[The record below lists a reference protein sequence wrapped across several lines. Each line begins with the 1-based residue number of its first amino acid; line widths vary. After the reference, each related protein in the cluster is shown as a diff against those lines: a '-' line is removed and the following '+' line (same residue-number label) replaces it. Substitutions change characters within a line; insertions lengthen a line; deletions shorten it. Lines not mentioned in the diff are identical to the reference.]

1 MTTLF
6 RPFRRHGVSRK
17 SILPINHLIA
27 AQAFC
32 SLASLGAIY
41 NRISARTAQ
50 ATCQA
55 AFGVVN
61 DLKDAAGPAIGTG
74 LFAFA
79 PCVRLSSARHVA
91 PSVFFE
97 HSFGKIEQGQKD
109 ERLVNVLVAGAG
121 DLCKRSLRCET

>member
-1 MTTLF
+1 MTNDDPL
-6 RPFRRHGVSRK
+6 PPVS
-17 SILPINHLIA
+17 
-27 AQAFC
+27 
-32 SLASLGAIY
+32 
-41 NRISARTAQ
+41 SARGVEKVYLADKSSDRGPSVLLARQPGRNLQ

-97 HSFGKIEQGQKD
+97 HSFGKMEQGQKD